1 MRKLKILLMISLGL
15 LYSCSPV
22 AANTNYRSEKP
33 VICGTVDEIIE
44 LVKEQGE
51 EPFLKGEGIS
61 MQENGTYLNS
71 SYIIGFNQKTGSWT
85 LIELLS
91 HGHACILGNGNKL
104 QIFTQQKG
112 INLKLAL
119 DILIKICYK

>member
-1 MRKLKILLMISLGL
+1 MISLGL

-22 AANTNYRSEKP
+22 AASTTYRSQKP
-33 VICGTVDEIIE
+33 VICGTEDEIIE

-51 EPFLKGEGIS
+51 EPFLKGEGLS

-91 HGHACILGNGNKL
+91 HVHACILGNGNKL
-104 QIFTQQKG
+104 QMFTQEKG
-112 INLKLAL
+112 INL
-119 DILIKICYK
+119 

>member
-22 AANTNYRSEKP
+22 AASTTYRSQKP

-85 LIELLS
+85 LIELLA

-104 QIFTQQKG
+104 QIFTLEKG
-112 INLKLAL
+112 INL
-119 DILIKICYK
+119 

>member
-1 MRKLKILLMISLGL
+1 MISLGL

-33 VICGTVDEIIE
+33 VIFGKVDDIIE
-44 LVKEQGE
+44 LVKKQGE
-51 EPFLKGEGIS
+51 EPFLKGEGVS
-61 MQENGTYLNS
+61 MQENGTFQNS

-85 LIELLS
+85 LIELLA

-104 QIFTQQKG
+104 QMFTQEKG
-112 INLKLAL
+112 INL
-119 DILIKICYK
+119 